1 MLIFFKNLS
10 LQKKL
15 FGAFA
20 LVALVCLLVG
30 LTGWWGS
37 ARLNTML
44 LRVSNED
51 VPALEAIQ
59 SLSQSLAAMK
69 ASERTLL
76 DATLPFVERER
87 EYVALK
93 KVREGARQAIEQVG
107 RFDHGVEESALW
119 QDFLAQFAEWETNL
133 DDFLLLSQEFDAE
146 KISNPAQLALE
157 AQQKLVSYQSW
168 AMDLSDNIADAA
180 ALTVETDPLKTEI
193 GLWIQM
199 LRTENPEVEAAR
211 RQVLTQLQA
220 AQKSMGTIKDFFEIE
235 EVDLAREI
243 FVAEVRPSIVVVGEA
258 IGNLSIPI
266 RTALS
271 QQHQMQQQ
279 ALTVSA
285 PLIESSQQLLAK
297 LVSKSQGTMIENS
310 RVAESLVTKV
320 NRLLGASILVG
331 VVSAMTLGLIF
342 TRSIV
347 GPLGQTVDM
356 IEELAKGHI
365 GQRLALKRNDEI
377 GRLGQAMDGFA
388 DSLQAEV
395 IEPLQKLAQGDLTF
409 AIQAHDSQDVLR
421 GAIEQLGCDLNQ
433 VLGEIQQAGVEIN
446 SGSRQLSDASQSLS
460 DGATASA
467 ASLEQIAAS
476 MNQIGTQS
484 QQSAE
489 NAQQANTLAVQARQA
504 ADDGVASM
512 ERMISAMGEI
522 NASSY
527 NISKI
532 IKVIDEIAF
541 QTNLLALNAAVEAA
555 RAGQHGK
562 GFAVV
567 AEEVR
572 NLAARSAKAAEET
585 AELIEGSVQKASN
598 GTQIAEKTGTAL
610 SGILAGITKVSDFI
624 GEITAASHEQAQG
637 VRQVNEG
644 LEQID
649 RVVQQNTASAEESA
663 ATSQQLAG
671 QAEHLQQLL
680 ERFRLHQSGSGAEG
694 PSVLEWDDD

>member
-87 EYVALK
+87 QYVALK

-512 ERMISAMGEI
+512 EQMISAMGEI

>member
-87 EYVALK
+87 QYVALK

-211 RQVLTQLQA
+211 QQVLTQLQA
-220 AQKSMGTIKDFFEIE
+220 AQKSMGTITDFFEIE

-446 SGSRQLSDASQSLS
+446 TGSRQLSDASQSLS

-512 ERMISAMGEI
+512 EQMISAMGEI

>member
-87 EYVALK
+87 QYVALK

-258 IGNLSIPI
+258 IGDLSMPI